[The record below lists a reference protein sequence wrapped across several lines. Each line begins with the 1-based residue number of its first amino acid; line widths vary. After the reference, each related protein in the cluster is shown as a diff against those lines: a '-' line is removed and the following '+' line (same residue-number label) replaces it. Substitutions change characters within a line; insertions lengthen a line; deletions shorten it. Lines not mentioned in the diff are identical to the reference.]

1 VIDEMSY
8 DEVAELA
15 YFGARILHARMI
27 QPLQRNNIPLR
38 VKNVYKPQ
46 LPGTLIRHSQTSKT
60 SRIKAV
66 TSIPGIGL
74 TANRSGSLANI
85 TKLVD
90 DTLFDTTGS
99 RADVTISSQ
108 SSSRSFLCFI
118 VPTNA
123 GGLEAVNAIRANL
136 VTHLNQLH
144 DTAIWNIQ
152 PVSVVTAIGEGLD
165 EMQGLNATILQ
176 QLDGIKIVGLAQG
189 PSQCSLSVI
198 VEPNATEVALRR
210 IHDFILS
217 SD

>member
-1 VIDEMSY
+1 
-8 DEVAELA
+8 
-15 YFGARILHARMI
+15 MI

-46 LPGTLIRHSQTSKT
+46 RPGTLIRHSSGEHI

-74 TANRSGSLANI
+74 TANRSGSLSNI

-108 SSSRSFLCFI
+108 SSSRTFLCFI
-118 VPTNA
+118 VPTSA

-136 VTHLNQLH
+136 VTHLNNLH
-144 DTAIWNIQ
+144 DNATWDVQ
-152 PVSVVTAIGEGLD
+152 PVSIVTAIGEGFD

-176 QLDGIKIVGLAQG
+176 KLDGIKIVGLAQG

-198 VEPNATEVALRR
+198 VEPPATESALRR
-210 IHDFILS
+210 IHDLILS